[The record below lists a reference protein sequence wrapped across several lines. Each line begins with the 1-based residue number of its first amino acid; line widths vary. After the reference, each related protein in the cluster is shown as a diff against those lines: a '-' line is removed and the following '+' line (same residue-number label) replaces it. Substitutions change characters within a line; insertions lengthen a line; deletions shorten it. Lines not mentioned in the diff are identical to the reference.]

1 MLIDNLFL
9 YEKGTIEEFNRPS
22 SKLYYFFDFD
32 DRSADVNM
40 NFQHFH
46 RFYEIHLLLDKEAAH
61 IIEGT
66 LYKQTLFDLVLL
78 PPFKLHK
85 SQYEKGPAVK
95 RLVINFQLPEES
107 NAELAK
113 EQREILSVFFSPVPI
128 YRFERSVQEQLAT
141 HLNAIFLLLK
151 SGSGIP
157 AKLLQLHLEF
167 QQFLLCIYNNRNQN
181 IYNQAAAD
189 SLTAKIYSITSYIHT
204 HYPEELSLESLAK
217 EFFISTYYLSHQ
229 FKATTGFTITTYIQM
244 TRVRNAQQMLL
255 DGNRKI
261 TEIATACGFNSFSQ
275 FNRVFHKFCGVSP
288 SQMRTAAENKIYE
301 DRRSIPIITPS

>member
-22 SKLYYFFDFD
+22 SKFYYFFDFD

-40 NFQHFH
+40 DFQHFH

-95 RLVINFQLPEES
+95 RLVINFRLPEES
-107 NAELAK
+107 HPELAK
-113 EQREILSVFFSPVPI
+113 EQQEILSVFFSPVPI

-141 HLNAIFLLLK
+141 HLNSVFYLLK
-151 SGSGIP
+151 DNSGSP
-157 AKLLQLHLEF
+157 TKLLQIHLAF
-167 QQFLLCIYNNRNQN
+167 QQFLLCIYNNRKQN
-181 IYNQAAAD
+181 IYNQTAID
-189 SLTAKIYSITSYIHT
+189 SLTAKIYSITSYIHA
-204 HYPEELSLESLAK
+204 HYSEDLSLESLAR

-229 FKATTGFTITTYIQM
+229 FKAITGFTITTYIQM

-255 DGNRKI
+255 NGDRKI

-288 SQMRTAAENKIYE
+288 SQMRTAAENKTYE
-301 DRRSIPIITPS
+301 EHRSIPIITPS